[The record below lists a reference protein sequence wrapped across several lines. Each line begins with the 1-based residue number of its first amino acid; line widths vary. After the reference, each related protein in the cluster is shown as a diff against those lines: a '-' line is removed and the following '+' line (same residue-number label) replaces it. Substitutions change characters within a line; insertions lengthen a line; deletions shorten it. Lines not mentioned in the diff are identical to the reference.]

1 MKKALSILMLFV
13 ILIMH
18 GQTSETPLENYQWKR
33 GKTKQESGF
42 VVLKSGKKLEGTIV
56 LKGSVAKVDEIIF
69 EGDGKK
75 IEFPAAALKS
85 FGLLQSRVENTS
97 TQTDTAQGPIN
108 DSPES
113 MYEWRSKGTVMGKEI
128 TGTVAREGYVVLKNG
143 TRYEGELRLTRK
155 DGVLTSYKLKADK
168 KYKGKT
174 SDLERYGYTVS
185 EDEVAQQNLSKLAKN
200 FYQGTIKTNRKE
212 LSGEVAQVNIMG
224 KFYSKKILYRG
235 PSGALTEFTPTEV
248 STFSQSIKGD
258 NIKYIAHDGVFV
270 VEQYNGNTFKMFR
283 NPNPTTTN
291 AFLTGLIK
299 EGAAVGTN
307 ALAQAAVKK
316 DAKDN
321 NYTTN
326 MDSIIRVST
335 PEQLMAIRDG
345 FAKLGG
351 YNTYQEALD
360 KSSNESLKNNINAI
374 ELALAGNSLKNTE
387 GGIYNKEWIILNKA
401 TGEET
406 IIYKSEYKKLIEP
419 LLKGCYEFLSLE
431 RKEQRFYEKWNNRQA
446 AIKMLDGCY

>member
-1 MKKALSILMLFV
+1 MKKALSILILFV
-13 ILIMH
+13 VFSTN

-42 VVLKSGKKLEGTIV
+42 VVLKSGKRLDGTIS
-56 LKGSVAKVDEIIF
+56 LKGSVSKVTEIVF

-85 FGLLQSRVENTS
+85 FGLLNFKTENTS
-97 TQTDTAQGPIN
+97 TQTAQGPIN

-128 TGTVAREGYVVLKNG
+128 TGTVPREGYVVLKNG

-168 KYKGKT
+168 KYKGKI

-185 EDEVAQQNLSKLAKN
+185 EDEVAQQNLNKLAKN

-212 LSGEVAQVNIMG
+212 CSGEVAQVNIMG
-224 KFYSKKILYRG
+224 KFYSKKILHRDV
-235 PSGALTEFTPTEV
+235 SGKLTEFTPKDVT
-248 STFSQSIKGD
+248 TFSQKIKGEL
-258 NIKYIAHDGVFV
+258 ITYTVRDGVFV
-270 VEQYNGNTFKMFR
+270 TEQFNGNTFQLFR

-291 AFLTGLIK
+291 AFLTGLVK
-299 EGAAVGTN
+299 EGAAIGTN

-360 KSSNESLKNNINAI
+360 KSDNESLKNNINAI
-374 ELALAGNSLKNTE
+374 EFALAGNEIKNSE
-387 GGIYNKEWIILNKA
+387 GGIFNKEWIILNKT

-406 IIYKSEYKKLIEP
+406 VIYKSEYKKLIEP
-419 LLKGCYEFLSLE
+419 LLKGCYEYLSLE
-431 RKEQRFYEKWNNRQA
+431 RKEQRFYEKWNNREA